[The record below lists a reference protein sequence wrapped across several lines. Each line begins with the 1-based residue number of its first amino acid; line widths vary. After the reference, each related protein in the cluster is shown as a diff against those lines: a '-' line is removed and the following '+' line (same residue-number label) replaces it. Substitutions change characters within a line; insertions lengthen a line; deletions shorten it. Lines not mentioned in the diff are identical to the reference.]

1 MSRPQVRARLPWR
14 RLTGGLFIL
23 AGILYVLFGW
33 PEGQTSIRYEVP
45 GEATAPPQWAKDL
58 NARYS
63 AIGVRDFHIHRDTEQ
78 TLRISAVHYR
88 DAEEKER
95 SALFLPPSGASS
107 ENSLRLDIWRETGAA
122 IRQNAQPDALF
133 LTWWDNAQRAR
144 FLAGVNTW
152 VEAPEEVAFPDKDAR
167 NFWQK
172 AAGGFMSGERN
183 NQLAKWLA
191 MKAESALEEM
201 RKTFPESRPVYLL
214 VSLDD
219 LARLSEIETLAGT
232 TLPFEVRVFPPSGN
246 IHTQIAA
253 VRRWA
258 SDKGTGSYLVQQ
270 LPTGDVRAWRITSEA
285 GAQTL
290 LARLLPFTSSLMKP
304 LESLKLIYQSRWGAY
319 LSLYQWRP

>member
-1 MSRPQVRARLPWR
+1 MSRPQVRAILPWR

-33 PEGQTSIRYEVP
+33 PDGQTSIRYEVP
-45 GEATAPPQWAKDL
+45 GEVTAPPQWAKDL
-58 NARYS
+58 TPQFPAVT
-63 AIGVRDFHIHRDTEQ
+63 VREFNIRRDSEQ
-78 TLRISAVHYR
+78 TLRISAVQYR
-88 DAEEKER
+88 DAEGKER

-107 ENSLRLDIWRETGAA
+107 ENSLRLDLWRETGAA

-152 VEAPEEVAFPDKDAR
+152 VDAPAEAAFPDKDAR

-172 AAGGFMSGERN
+172 AAGGFMSGERSSR
-183 NQLAKWLA
+183 LAKWLA
-191 MKAESALEEM
+191 MNAESALEEM
-201 RKTFPESRPVYLL
+201 KKDLPKEQPVYLL

-270 LPTGDVRAWRITSEA
+270 LPTGDVRAWRITTEA
-285 GAQTL
+285 GTQTL

-304 LESLKLIYQSRWGAY
+304 MDSLKLIYQSRWGAY

>member
-1 MSRPQVRARLPWR
+1 MSRPQVCAVLPWR

-33 PEGQTSIRYEVP
+33 PEGRTSMRYEVSA
-45 GEATAPPQWAKDL
+45 EVTAPPQWAKDL
-58 NARYS
+58 NPRYS
-63 AIGVRDFHIHRDTEQ
+63 AIGVREFNIHRDTEQ
-78 TLRISAVHYR
+78 TLRISAVQYR
-88 DAEEKER
+88 DAEGTAR
-95 SALFLPPSGASS
+95 SALFVPPSGASP
-107 ENSLRLDIWRETGAA
+107 ENSLRLDLWRETGAA

-152 VEAPEEVAFPDKDAR
+152 VDAPEEAAFPDQDAR
-167 NFWQK
+167 HFWRK

-183 NQLAKWLA
+183 SRLAKWLA
-191 MKAESALEEM
+191 MNAESALKEM
-201 RKTFPESRPVYLL
+201 KKNLPEGRPVYLL

-258 SDKGTGSYLVQQ
+258 SDNGTGSYLVHQ

-285 GAQTL
+285 GTQTL